1 MFISIEGRHATAGLA
16 QGTNEM
22 QVPTE
27 IVFQNCEPSET
38 LRAEVERQVARLEK
52 FSGRITSCRVVIRAP
67 ETRHRHGD
75 AYRIELRI
83 ALPAHQDVVVNR
95 THGDEEEDEHPLVA
109 VSKAFAAAQRQIE
122 DAMREMRG
130 DIKEHVAPD
139 HGRVAR
145 FVAGE
150 DYGFIEASDGRELY
164 FHRNAV
170 LNNAFN
176 SLAVGDEVRFVESEG
191 EKGPQASSVRPIG
204 KHHLT

>member
-1 MFISIEGRHATAGLA
+1 
-16 QGTNEM
+16 M

-27 IVFQNCEPSET
+27 IVFQNCEPSDS
-38 LRAEVERQVARLEK
+38 LRAEIERQVERLEK
-52 FSGRITSCRVVIRAP
+52 FSGRITSCRVVVRAP

-75 AYRIELRI
+75 AYRIQLRI
-83 ALPAHQDVVVNR
+83 ALPSNKEVVVDR
-95 THGDEEEDEHPLVA
+95 THGDEPENEHALVA
-109 VSKAFAAAQRQIE
+109 ISKAFAAAQRQIE

-130 DIKEHVAPD
+130 DIKEHLTPD

-145 FVAGE
+145 FVVGE
-150 DYGFIEASDGRELY
+150 DYGFIETADGRELY

-170 LNNAFN
+170 LNNAFK
-176 SLAVGDEVRFVESEG
+176 SLAVGEEVRFVESEG

>member
-1 MFISIEGRHATAGLA
+1 
-16 QGTNEM
+16 
-22 QVPTE
+22 
-27 IVFQNCEPSET
+27 
-38 LRAEVERQVARLEK
+38 
-52 FSGRITSCRVVIRAP
+52 
-67 ETRHRHGD
+67 
-75 AYRIELRI
+75 
-83 ALPAHQDVVVNR
+83 
-95 THGDEEEDEHPLVA
+95 HPLVA

-150 DYGFIEASDGRELY
+150 DYGFIETSDGRELY

-204 KHHLT
+204 KHHLA

>member
-52 FSGRITSCRVVIRAP
+52 V
-67 ETRHRHGD
+67 
-75 AYRIELRI
+75 
-83 ALPAHQDVVVNR
+83 AHQDVVVNR

-176 SLAVGDEVRFVESEG
+176 SLAVGDEVRFVESGG